1 MPIYV
6 YFRLFFR
13 LNGFVMHAI
22 TKLLTKTGLSL
33 IFLFLL
39 ACSNPPEKLGN
50 MDLNKWRGDRGGC
63 TNARKAMENDL
74 KAAEAE
80 LKGKFADTVGDILG
94 RPDIQ
99 QLGER
104 NTKFYVYFLEKGP
117 QCEQTQAKSQARKVI
132 LKFNAVGLLSE
143 ITYQDRP
150 L

>member
-1 MPIYV
+1 
-6 YFRLFFR
+6 
-13 LNGFVMHAI
+13 MHAM
-22 TKLLTKTGLSL
+22 TKLPIKTGLSL
-33 IFLFLL
+33 IFTFLL

-50 MDLNKWRGDRGGC
+50 MDLNKWRSDRGGC
-63 TNARKAMENDL
+63 NNTRKAMEKDL

-117 QCEQTQAKSQARKVI
+117 QCDDMKAKSAAKKVI

-143 ITYQDRP
+143 ITYQDRA